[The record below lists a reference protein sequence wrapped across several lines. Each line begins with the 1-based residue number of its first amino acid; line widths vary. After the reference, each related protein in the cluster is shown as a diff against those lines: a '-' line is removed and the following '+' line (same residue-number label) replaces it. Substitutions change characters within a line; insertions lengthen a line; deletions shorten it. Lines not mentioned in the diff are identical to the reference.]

1 MTKQEAE
8 KWLYDNQSQEGS
20 PEFERV
26 FALYKG
32 LATGGA
38 DPLKAAQVEYD
49 TINAQADSPEKL
61 AALDR
66 LRTKIESLGG
76 KPKLSD
82 SSMVSGR
89 TEEAQPTEKP
99 VEKPAAK
106 QTGLPSQEEFDEFV
120 REARKAQLMGGAAAS
135 LKYAPEVAQRVLA
148 PTVGALSQAAA
159 EGRMRARPPSSP
171 PSPSSSA
178 ITVLPA
184 QTGALSVVNQPSAV
198 LDPRAPVQPTA
209 DQVTRQIQGTIKEP
223 GTSMATTGRASQTTY
238 QNRSTDIK
246 EAKQA
251 QQAALEALGKKTV
264 LGPVPQ
270 GITASSPSGILV
282 PQSALEPR
290 PPGPMIG
297 PMATG
302 PQGPSIGPPTGPSGP
317 QINPQT
323 LRELP
328 MSSTAARPP
337 VRSGLDQIR
346 GAFTSLANSPL
357 GQKAADAAKLVGKGV
372 GAVGTVAAGAETG
385 LNLYDMVDALQKD
398 DYKRAALAGAKAAAT
413 GAMIMTPYGLIP
425 AAAIYGTEWLND
437 ATARAKMK
445 ALHGMSPQ
453 NAYESEGGFY
463 VTPQ

>member
-26 FALYKG
+26 FAQYKG
-32 LATGGA
+32 MVSGGK
-38 DPLKAAQVEYD
+38 DPLKAAEIEYN
-49 TINAQADSPEKL
+49 TVNSQPDSPEKL

-66 LRTKIESLGG
+66 LRTKITDLGG

-82 SSMVSGR
+82 SSMVSSQS
-89 TEEAQPTEKP
+89 TNEEKNEAKP
-99 VEKPAAK
+99 KEVKN
-106 QTGLPSQEEFDEFV
+106 TSGLPSQDEFDEFV

-135 LKYAPEVAQRVLA
+135 LKYLPEVTQRVLGPIA
-148 PTVGALSQAAA
+148 GSISQAAE
-159 EGRMRARPPSSP
+159 EGRLRARPPSNP
-171 PSPSSSA
+171 PSISSSSPA
-178 ITVLPA
+178 VTVLPA
-184 QTGALSVVNQPSAV
+184 QTGALSVVNQPSVV

-246 EAKQA
+246 ETKQA
-251 QQAALEALGKKTV
+251 QQAVLDALGKKTV

-290 PPGPMIG
+290 PPGPVIS
-297 PMATG
+297 PMATQ
-302 PQGPSIGPPTGPSGP
+302 QGPLIGPSAGPSGP

-323 LRELP
+323 LRQLP
-328 MSSTAARPP
+328 MTDTSARPP
-337 VRSGLDQIR
+337 VRSGLDQVR
-346 GAFTSLANSPL
+346 GAFTAMANSPL
-357 GQKAADAAKLVGKGV
+357 GQKVTDAAKVVGKGV
-372 GAVGTVAAGAETG
+372 GALGTVAAGAETG

-398 DYKRAALAGAKAAAT
+398 EYKRAALAGAKAAAT
-413 GAMIMTPYGLIP
+413 GAMIRTPYGLIP

-453 NAYESEGGFY
+453 SAYESEGGFY